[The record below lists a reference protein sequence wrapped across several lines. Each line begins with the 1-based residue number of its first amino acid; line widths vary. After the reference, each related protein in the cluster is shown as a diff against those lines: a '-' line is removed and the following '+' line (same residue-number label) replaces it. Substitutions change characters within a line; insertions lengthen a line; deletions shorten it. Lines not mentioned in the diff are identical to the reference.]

1 MFINNLYLSAHLLK
15 SKSQSIVYNVLLIQ
29 NIDTIGQQQ
38 QQQHV
43 VNIATSRI
51 TYPYLTLDCLN
62 IKFRL
67 THLYFALVLL
77 YSFFS

>member
-1 MFINNLYLSAHLLK
+1 MFINSLYLSAHLLK

-29 NIDTIGQQQ
+29 NIDTIGQQ

-77 YSFFS
+77 YSFLS